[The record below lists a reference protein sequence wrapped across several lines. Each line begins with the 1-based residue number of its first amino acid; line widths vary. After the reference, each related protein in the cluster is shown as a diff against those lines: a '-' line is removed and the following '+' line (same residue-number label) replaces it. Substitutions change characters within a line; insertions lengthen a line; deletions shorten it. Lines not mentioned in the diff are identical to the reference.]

1 MIRQLH
7 IQDADNTYS
16 CHVRLH
22 RRLVEVQSVSRG
34 RDSKLMR
41 GVALSTSDT
50 IVLTYCQALR
60 RGGEGLGG

>member
-22 RRLVEVQSVSRG
+22 RRLVEVQSVSVRLVEVQSVSVSG
-34 RDSKLMR
+34 ERH
-41 GVALSTSDT
+41 
-50 IVLTYCQALR
+50 QAYER
-60 RGGEGLGG
+60 CSSEYK